1 MAARYIHVCRAVA
14 RFSVRLDQND
24 AIIQLKNHPIQMT
37 ASASFGLMI
46 TTLRLTLLPFETL
59 DVGAVFSSHQKAWSA
74 IGSMGFANPSK
85 A

>member
-1 MAARYIHVCRAVA
+1 
-14 RFSVRLDQND
+14 
-24 AIIQLKNHPIQMT
+24 
-37 ASASFGLMI
+37 MI

-74 IGSMGFANPSK
+74 IGSMGFANAIK